1 MIYKF
6 LNYFSSQGTP
16 FGAEIKLIGLIP
28 PSHSQ
33 IYPYRKKKKKKNR
46 NERKRN
52 LQALLRRKD
61 GWCSISS
68 SLKISQILTKLA

>member
-33 IYPYRKKKKKKNR
+33 IYPYQKKKKKNR
-46 NERKRN
+46 IERKRN

>member
-16 FGAEIKLIGLIP
+16 FGVGIKLIGLIP

-33 IYPYRKKKKKKNR
+33 IYPYRKKKKKNR

-61 GWCSISS
+61 G
-68 SLKISQILTKLA
+68 

>member
-16 FGAEIKLIGLIP
+16 FGVGIKLIGLIP

-33 IYPYRKKKKKKNR
+33 IYPYRKKKKKKTETK
-46 NERKRN
+46 ERETFKH
-52 LQALLRRKD
+52 
-61 GWCSISS
+61 C
-68 SLKISQILTKLA
+68 

>member
-16 FGAEIKLIGLIP
+16 FGVGIKLIGLIP

-33 IYPYRKKKKKKNR
+33 IYPYRKKKKKT
-46 NERKRN
+46 E
-52 LQALLRRKD
+52 
-61 GWCSISS
+61 
-68 SLKISQILTKLA
+68 TK

>member
-33 IYPYRKKKKKKNR
+33 IYPYRKKKKKKKQK
-46 NERKRN
+46 RKKEKPSSI
-52 LQALLRRKD
+52 AKKE
-61 GWCSISS
+61 GWMMFY
-68 SLKISQILTKLA
+68 QF

>member
-16 FGAEIKLIGLIP
+16 FGVGIKLIGLIP

-33 IYPYRKKKKKKNR
+33 IYPYRKKKKKKKNR

-61 GWCSISS
+61 G
-68 SLKISQILTKLA
+68 

>member
-33 IYPYRKKKKKKNR
+33 IYPYQKKKKKKQNR
-46 NERKRN
+46 KKEKPSSI
-52 LQALLRRKD
+52 AKKE
-61 GWCSISS
+61 GWMMFY
-68 SLKISQILTKLA
+68 QF

>member
-16 FGAEIKLIGLIP
+16 FGVGIKLIGLIP

-33 IYPYRKKKKKKNR
+33 IYPYRKKKKKKKQK
-46 NERKRN
+46 RKKEKPSSI
-52 LQALLRRKD
+52 AKKE
-61 GWCSISS
+61 GWMMFY
-68 SLKISQILTKLA
+68 QF